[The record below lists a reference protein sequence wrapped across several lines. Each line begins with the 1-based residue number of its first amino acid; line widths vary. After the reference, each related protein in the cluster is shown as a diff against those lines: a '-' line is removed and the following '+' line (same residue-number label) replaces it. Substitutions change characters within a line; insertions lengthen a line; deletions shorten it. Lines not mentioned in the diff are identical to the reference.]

1 MVHSHELYVSH
12 PPKYV
17 RKLTAHKELPIDSSM
32 ITGGIPLKVAIAIPR
47 IVSHNLDPHTGI
59 PFMPHM
65 AAHFAGALLECG
77 VEVQVLDSF
86 GIDSNKVEVEEKFMF
101 FGVSED
107 WIAAELDCDCKILF
121 VYCRTIEDLIS
132 SERIC
137 SQVRKK
143 RPEISICMFE
153 NIQTVNSFSLK
164 EIIGDFL
171 LKGIVD
177 LGIMGEPERRGR
189 QILEVLT
196 SANLEKLHDIEGV
209 AFLESK
215 SSEVI
220 FTKPE
225 VFNVDLDLL
234 PMPAWE
240 LFNLSGYW
248 SCGYSHAPAKLGDR
262 FLPILTSR
270 GCPYRCTFCVSPA
283 INPKWRSRSASNVVD
298 EMAYFVEKLGV
309 TDFHVSDLDPTI
321 SEQRTI
327 DISNEIIS
335 RDLKIDWKIA
345 QGTKIET
352 IKNKSTLDLMYQSGC
367 KFFSFSPESG
377 SMRMLEIMNKKFD
390 KSHALDLTR
399 HMNKIGMRTQACFIA
414 GVPGELKKDRK
425 ESIKY
430 VRELV
435 KAGVDEI
442 AVTIFTPIPGAAL
455 GNSLAGFSH
464 YSELS
469 HSPAWRSDYTTI
481 NRFRYRMYLTFFLF
495 KIVKHPRKVASEI
508 FRLFS
513 RNFETKMEMSIYK
526 VFKVRLM
533 YYSQKFRITR

>member
-1 MVHSHELYVSH
+1 M
-12 PPKYV
+12 
-17 RKLTAHKELPIDSSM
+17 
-32 ITGGIPLKVAIAIPR
+32 KVAIVIPR
-47 IVSHNLDPHTGI
+47 VVSHNLDPHTGI

-65 AAHFAGALLECG
+65 AAHFAGALLEG
-77 VEVQVLDSF
+77 GAEVQVLDSF
-86 GIDSNKVEVEEKFMF
+86 GIDSRQVEIQGNFMLM
-101 FGVSED
+101 GLNED
-107 WIAAELDCDCKILF
+107 WIAKKLDPDCKILF

-137 SQVRKK
+137 AKVRDE

-164 EIIGDFL
+164 EIIADFL
-171 LKGIVD
+171 LNGIVH
-177 LGIMGEPERRGR
+177 LGIMGEPERRAIDIVEA
-189 QILEVLT
+189 ILSDNQE
-196 SANLEKLHDIEGV
+196 SLHKIEGL
-209 AFLESK
+209 AFLK
-215 SSEVI
+215 SGTREVF

-225 VFNVDLDLL
+225 AFNSELDLL
-234 PMPAWE
+234 PLPAWE
-240 LFNLSGYW
+240 LFNLDGYW
-248 SCGYSHAPAKLGDR
+248 SCGFSHAPANRDSR

-283 INPKWRSRSASNVVD
+283 INPKWRSRSAANVVD
-298 EMAYFVEKLGV
+298 EMQYFREKLGV

-327 DISNEIIS
+327 DISNEIIM
-335 RDLKIDWKIA
+335 RGLEIEWKIA

-352 IKNKSTLDLMYQSGC
+352 IKNKSTLDLMFKSGC

-390 KSHALDLTR
+390 KAHALELTR
-399 HMNKIGMRTQACFIA
+399 HMNKLGMRTQACFIA
-414 GVPGELKKDRK
+414 GVPGEKRADRK
-425 ESIKY
+425 ESIVY

-455 GNSLAGFSH
+455 GESLAGFGH

-469 HSPAWRSDYTTI
+469 HSPSWRSDYKTI
-481 NRFRYRMYLTFFLF
+481 NRFRYQMYLTFFCLKF
-495 KIVKHPRKVASEI
+495 VHHPKKVAREI
-508 FRLFS
+508 SRLFTG
-513 RNFETKMEMSIYK
+513 NFETKMEMSIYK
-526 VFKVRLM
+526 VFKIRVM
-533 YYSQKFRITR
+533 YYSKKFRLSG